1 MIEKLLA
8 FLENGE
14 KCLVCGLRKRDI
26 KLRKDGVGIC
36 EECYNELYMKKACDY
51 YDTNGIVDRLFAP
64 FEYRGGIRRA
74 LMDMKFNGF
83 SAYGYPI
90 GAFVCE
96 CLPEYYEYN
105 SYDIIIPVPLHAERM
120 RERGYNQVSLIAKAI
135 SDSLDVEL
143 AEDVLF
149 RIKNTKRQMN
159 LSDSERQVNL
169 MNAFYAVEEYVY
181 GKRILLSDDIYTT
194 GATLKN
200 CVSEL
205 KAKGAREVSAIVV
218 CENFKRDDGHIYNI
232 HFPINK

>member
-1 MIEKLLA
+1 
-8 FLENGE
+8 
-14 KCLVCGLRKRDI
+14 
-26 KLRKDGVGIC
+26 
-36 EECYNELYMKKACDY
+36 MKKACDY

-169 MNAFYAVEEYVY
+169 MYAFYAVEEYVY